1 MTSRNNSRN
10 DAISS
15 IPSTKLSS
23 REMDSACRRLA
34 RVPNKKLNVNNRNA
48 NETPENFASN
58 FFAQN
63 PDTPL
68 DKRSPQEKL
77 DEINAKLHDLDLE
90 ENDRFSLLVQ
100 KKAICSLAFGDSSPE
115 SFEALIQL
123 GSFYNSQQRPDSAL
137 RHLLKAQEIIKTI
150 EHTDDQAFSVAIEIS
165 DAYLS
170 IRPQNKA
177 EQTRNLNSAENA
189 LRPYDDSESDDKL
202 LEYRKLLI
210 QARIKYLRKQYEDSF
225 NLYRKA
231 YEALDS
237 ANQGKTT
244 DQVATLLHEMGECAE
259 AGDDINTALDMY
271 QRAYNTFCE
280 LGMNDS
286 AKLMKPKLA
295 QLAKLQAKLTD
306 ADEEEDNQYSR
317 ASSSRSNSRAKKKL

>member
-170 IRPQNKA
+170 IRPQNIA
-177 EQTRNLNSAENA
+177 EQTRN
-189 LRPYDDSESDDKL
+189 
-202 LEYRKLLI
+202 
-210 QARIKYLRKQYEDSF
+210 
-225 NLYRKA
+225 
-231 YEALDS
+231 
-237 ANQGKTT
+237 
-244 DQVATLLHEMGECAE
+244 
-259 AGDDINTALDMY
+259 
-271 QRAYNTFCE
+271 
-280 LGMNDS
+280 
-286 AKLMKPKLA
+286 
-295 QLAKLQAKLTD
+295 
-306 ADEEEDNQYSR
+306 
-317 ASSSRSNSRAKKKL
+317 